1 MARRLPAVAAAVA
14 FLYGASA
21 EMTPTVS
28 RMPSMPR
35 MPLPHQIGIARA
47 PSNVPQPVSQASRWG
62 VRRVRSVRADV
73 PFGQSLV
80 GRKELPVA
88 GESEASLWKVDS
100 SLWQVSAGCEL
111 GGTESGF

>member
-14 FLYGASA
+14 FVYGASA

-47 PSNVPQPVSQASRWG
+47 PSNVPQPVSQASWRG
-62 VRRVRSVRADV
+62 VRRVRADV

-111 GGTESGF
+111 GGTESVF